1 MNDRIDKLSNEMK
14 KMEMKSTEMNNNI
27 ENELKKSTKM
37 NKKLDN
43 KVDELKNFLTNN
55 FTKK

>member
-1 MNDRIDKLSNEMK
+1 MNDRIEKLSNEMK
-14 KMEMKSTEMNNNI
+14 KSTEMNKNI
-27 ENELKKSTKM
+27 ENEMKKSTKM
-37 NKKLDN
+37 NKKLDK